1 MMHDINTHLAQHDQ
15 VNDSLS
21 LWQLIELG
29 DRVRLEASLLS
40 EDGDLQLRSDRYYE
54 VIGKSSA
61 EDSHHCLYI
70 QSDITNEVIEV
81 FPGFVADYQR
91 AETPPYHA

>member
-1 MMHDINTHLAQHDQ
+1 MHDLNVSLAQHEQ

-40 EDGDLQLRSDRYYE
+40 VDGDLQLRSDRYYE
-54 VIGKSSA
+54 VIGKSSL

-70 QSDITNEVIEV
+70 QSDITGEVVKV
-81 FPGFVADYQR
+81 FPGFIADYQR
-91 AETPPYHA
+91 AETPPHHA

>member
-1 MMHDINTHLAQHDQ
+1 MHDIEAPIDQHEQ

-40 EDGDLQLRSDRYYE
+40 VEGDLQLRSDRYYE
-54 VIGKSSA
+54 VIGKSA
-61 EDSHHCLYI
+61 VDDSHHSLYI
-70 QSDITNEVIEV
+70 QSDITGEVVEV

-91 AETPPYHA
+91 AETPAHHA